1 MRCVCHCK
9 SEARHGCKM
18 PGGEYQVVQSNL
30 LALWPQS
37 AKGVGEAGES
47 GVDSS
52 RYNEPLE
59 TSADTVLNNSTQTLG

>member
-1 MRCVCHCK
+1 MCVRSCK
-9 SEARHGCKM
+9 SEARRSCKM
-18 PGGEYQVVQSNL
+18 PAGEYQVLQSNL

-52 RYNEPLE
+52 WYNEPLE
-59 TSADTVLNNSTQTLG
+59 TSADTVLNSSTQTLG